1 MTDLFAD
8 DCIEIFL
15 DPSGK
20 GVTYYQFAL
29 SATNAQWDM
38 RFIESGN
45 TATASYSALWDS
57 AIYKGV
63 DFWTAEVRIPL
74 SVFYYT
80 DSKAFSDTWLVN
92 VARERK
98 PEYELTTWSPLRG
111 GFHEPDKF
119 TKVAG
124 MPRKDPRFDLRITN
138 LQVYIT
144 SAEKNFTGS
153 MEVNT
158 SSTKLTAGE
167 YLFSLYDAA
176 GTALVPNQK
185 VKVAE
190 GEGTFT
196 IDNLSFVD
204 TGKRTIKATLA
215 SEKGELINGIYFPL
229 TVNYNPLVIDIT
241 EPFYANCIFP
251 GQEVKKITGSL
262 TLNLPL
268 EKLRGADL
276 TISLGNQPPVKK
288 KVADHVVNFTFD
300 AASLADG
307 EYPLTCQITTGG
319 KMVAEHTVLI
329 RKLAPAPG
337 SCVYIDQNLR
347 LIVNSKPIFARGWC
361 GDETWMVSEELLKTT
376 PHPDSKFVNVWFRQV
391 SMEAERID
399 TSEQATGRVTKD
411 VEPSALVFS
420 EMQKN
425 IEANRNNSKFL
436 WYYLADEPECRGLS
450 PVYLKYQYDFIKKLD
465 PYHPVLIISR
475 SPELYT
481 GCADI
486 LSPHPYLDPI
496 VDSSGK
502 RSMRSPKEVRNQM
515 RMVLSAG
522 KGRIPAWHTPQAFS
536 YGFIDKYAD
545 YPTFDEYSCMV
556 YTGIVNGCTGIVT
569 YCYNDHFDSIDLRLG
584 CDFVYETLAGMDEF
598 LLSPEKSLLL
608 KVTTVEDGV
617 DVMIKKVNG
626 KVLVIAVNLLDKKT
640 TATIECDGLKGIEK
654 LYGYR
659 DKTTADIQN
668 GKITL
673 SFNPYETRILSNP
686 LMGADL
692 KTAENLRK
700 EIAVGK
706 AALKKPGN
714 ILYGR
719 GKEIIWD
726 ASDTYIPSKSLHSLT
741 NGMCDTLGWR
751 NHMARVTPVRLEAA
765 FPAFIPKF
773 KKINIYTG
781 NVEELEFYI
790 WKYGEWQK
798 KGEIKDNHASLVTFT
813 FPEQL
818 STVKI
823 KILMPKSPPDKRAE
837 IYEIEMYE

>member
-1 MTDLFAD
+1 MKKNLFWGSLLCAVMFLCSNTLRAENFTPSPLSGEVKIDGKLDEVSWQKAQPSSPFIWLPSMNETKKPAKTDFRMLVSPDAVYLGISCAEPEMGKFLNVTKERDSAGLFGD
-8 DCIEIFL
+8 ECVEIFL
-15 DPSGK
+15 DPTGK

-29 SATNAQWDM
+29 NAINAQWDM
-38 RFIESGN
+38 HFIESGN
-45 TATASYSALWDS
+45 TAIASYSALWDS
-57 AIYKGV
+57 AIYKGA

-92 VARERK
+92 VTREK
-98 PEYELTTWSPLRG
+98 NQYVELTTWSPLRG

-138 LQVYIT
+138 LQAYIT

-153 MEVNT
+153 LEINT

-176 GTALVPNQK
+176 GTALVPGQK
-185 VKVAE
+185 VKVTE

-204 TGKRTIKATLA
+204 TGKRTIKATLT
-215 SEKGELINGIYFPL
+215 SGKDELVNGIYFPL

-251 GQEVKKITGSL
+251 GQEVKKITGSV

-268 EKLRGADL
+268 EKLRGGEL
-276 TISLGNQPPVKK
+276 TISLGNQPPIKK
-288 KVADHVVNFTFD
+288 KVADHIVNFTFD
-300 AASLADG
+300 AASLTDG
-307 EYPLTCQITTGG
+307 EYPLTCQVTAGG
-319 KMVAEHTVLI
+319 KKVAEQTVLI

-337 SCVYIDQNLR
+337 SCVYIDNNLR
-347 LIVNSKPIFARGWC
+347 LIVNGKPIFARGWY
-361 GDETWMVSEELLKTT
+361 GDERYMVGEEILKTMS
-376 PHPDSKFVNVWFRQV
+376 HPTSKFVNAWHCQV
-391 SMEAERID
+391 DMEAERLD
-399 TSEQATGRVTKD
+399 TSEQKTGRVTKD

-425 IEANRNNSKFL
+425 IEANRNNPNLL
-436 WYYLADEPECRGLS
+436 WYYLCDEPECRGIS
-450 PVYLKYQYDFIKKLD
+450 PVYLKQQYDFIKKLD

-486 LSPHPYLDPI
+486 LSPHPYLSPI

-556 YTGIVNGCTGIVT
+556 YTGIVNGCTGIT
-569 YCYNDHFDSIDLRLG
+569 PFIYCAIFSCIDLRLG
-584 CDFVYETLAGMDEF
+584 CDFVFETIAGMDEF
-598 LLSPEKSLLL
+598 LLSPEKPLPL
-608 KVTTVEDGV
+608 KVT
-617 DVMIKKVNG
+617 
-626 KVLVIAVNLLDKKT
+626 
-640 TATIECDGLKGIEK
+640 
-654 LYGYR
+654 
-659 DKTTADIQN
+659 
-668 GKITL
+668 
-673 SFNPYETRILSNP
+673 
-686 LMGADL
+686 
-692 KTAENLRK
+692 
-700 EIAVGK
+700 
-706 AALKKPGN
+706 KPAGQ
-714 ILYGR
+714 
-719 GKEIIWD
+719 E
-726 ASDTYIPSKSLHSLT
+726 
-741 NGMCDTLGWR
+741 
-751 NHMARVTPVRLEAA
+751 
-765 FPAFIPKF
+765 
-773 KKINIYTG
+773 
-781 NVEELEFYI
+781 
-790 WKYGEWQK
+790 
-798 KGEIKDNHASLVTFT
+798 
-813 FPEQL
+813 
-818 STVKI
+818 
-823 KILMPKSPPDKRAE
+823 
-837 IYEIEMYE
+837 